1 LSIAAIAGIRELDP
15 SLYGG
20 PHRLKTV
27 CSRKFSRITAR
38 QWKGCP
44 HGQPFFIQADRRKT
58 RAWSDRCHGGK
69 VTSYGVRFGPPRAI
83 LPKEVRAM
91 AIIPEK
97 YLDLLQRKKAFA
109 NLATLMPDGT
119 PQVTPVWC
127 DYKDGLVR
135 VNTAKG
141 RVKARNLKKGAP
153 VALAI
158 ADPDNPYRYVQVR
171 GRVRL
176 VTEDGAAAHIDSLA
190 KKYLG
195 KDKYPNAAPGEV
207 RLMCEIEPTSAS
219 GMG

>member
-1 LSIAAIAGIRELDP
+1 MSSDRLDVAVTFDAERGYVASAPELRAPVTALSL
-15 SLYGG
+15 GG
-20 PHRLKTV
+20 LRRLGAPPHR
-27 CSRKFSRITAR
+27 
-38 QWKGCP
+38 
-44 HGQPFFIQADRRKT
+44 
-58 RAWSDRCHGGK
+58 GGK
-69 VTSYGVRFGPPRAI
+69 SCKVCGVRFRPRRAI
-83 LPKEVRAM
+83 LRKEVRVM
-91 AIIPEK
+91 AIVPEK

-109 NLATLMPDGT
+109 NLATVMPDGS

-141 RVKARNLKKGAP
+141 RVKARNLKKGVA

-158 ADPDNPYRYVQVR
+158 VDPDNPYRYVQIR
-171 GRVRL
+171 GRVRR
-176 VTEDGAAAHIDSLA
+176 VTEDGAVAHIDSLA

-195 KDKYPNAAPGEV
+195 QDKYTNAAPGEV